1 MRFYGVAR
9 RALSGA
15 APGPSGGPRAGP
27 WPWVRRALGALAAL
41 LALAVV
47 ALLVLVHGLDQPW
60 IKHRVQ
66 ALVRA
71 SAGIELDYR
80 SVRIALLSGGTIE
93 GLVVLSPEEVRGLA
107 RDLAVVD
114 HVELRWSLA
123 SLLGH
128 GPTLTS
134 LAVSGVTVTVVVDE
148 RGRTSFDALS
158 QPGAA
163 ADKSPVVPLS
173 RAPAAWLGSAPAV
186 GDLSVDRVT
195 LVLIRAEGGLPVERT
210 ELRGLSLAGV
220 ATPAAKGWRVQARLG
235 SPDTPLAL
243 GVERQ
248 RRGAPAGG
256 ARARLWLTV
265 DATSTALTAAIDLH
279 VLEQSLAADL
289 PGDDRLHA
297 EASARFDAT
306 AGQTAITLDHTDL
319 GAGAATV
326 EASIEVP
333 DSGDPIVRHARGD
346 VDLARLL
353 LWVPAGLLPV
363 TAESARLHYQ
373 IDSLVAG
380 PVVRLADGGA
390 VALDAAVSS
399 LRVNLAAGVL
409 EVRAG
414 KLSLHGQPAPGGG
427 VAGQGAIELSGMRL
441 AGDRGDLGA
450 DGIAIDFDAAQG
462 GQGAIDGHAGLRFA
476 RIETEGGSSIAAR
489 DGQLQVRVQG
499 LRPDAAEPLGTR
511 GDVTL
516 SGSLTSLD
524 ARRPGARVWVDG
536 LTLHA
541 HTLLEGH
548 APYATEIT
556 GQAARLHVSGAG
568 ERHVVDDPGGFQI
581 ELHDVVPDLERP
593 MASRGVGRLTVDLGE
608 LRASCDVTKEADAM
622 NFALDAAAPSLKAIV
637 PLLSPDLATSAPWA
651 VMAVTVK
658 TSGRA
663 DRLAGGD
670 PQLRQSTA
678 VHVLR
683 PAFGNVAAQSL
694 SLDLRSSGTALRQ
707 AADADLRVQ
716 ALALDGGDPS
726 DDRLTLSAAF
736 DRERPSCSLRVETAG
751 RAASK
756 LSASL
761 SFDRPRRAVAYEI
774 EGTLAGLAP
783 LAPFASKIRALEG
796 FDLSKLELGL
806 SARGA
811 VLGLVSSVS
820 RDGAIGLEPHPSR
833 TAAVEGTVDVRVAH
847 LRWARGNA
855 ALVTPAAAWHADMHV
870 AGGRRTMSSHVDVDA
885 LHLGVGPDEVDLAG
899 ITDEASATVT
909 GDLTDPQGELTV
921 RAAVRD
927 VHQDAVPE
935 YPVGDV
941 AFTLSAERDP
951 EGLVHVSE
959 LKLVNGAGGTSLGLT
974 GSADVNARR
983 RRLSLTTH
991 LTQDLAPL
999 SGAPERFT
1007 GRGTVTL
1014 DATVESPDLSLF
1026 RARVDLKV
1034 DDVHAK
1040 LPRAG
1045 VDVEAANGVIPI
1057 TTAVEIGKADDTG
1070 KTAVVLRRDAE
1081 RNPYSMLRFADQ
1093 HSLLRRTGFISIAS
1107 VSTPLFS
1114 IAPLAGNLGIEQNV
1128 ISLSQFEMGIRG
1140 GRITGQCALDWDGP
1154 RSTLELHVRA
1164 SGVQSSHG
1172 EPFDGN
1178 IAVAIAASDRTV
1190 EGRAEIL
1197 HIGPRHLLDLLDM
1210 QDPMRV
1216 DPAMNR
1222 VRSALSFG
1230 YPKRLRLVFDHGFAS
1245 ARLELGGLASLISLG
1260 ELRGIPMGPF
1270 VDKLLGPIFDAKGA
1284 P

>member
-1 MRFYGVAR
+1 MRFHGVAPH
-9 RALSGA
+9 ALPGA
-15 APGPSGGPRAGP
+15 PAGRSGGPRLGP
-27 WPWVRRALGALAAL
+27 WTWVRRALGAVVAL
-41 LALAVV
+41 LALAVLG
-47 ALLVLVHGLDQPW
+47 LLVVVHCLDQPW
-60 IKHRVQ
+60 VKHRVQ
-66 ALVRA
+66 ALARA
-71 SAGIELDYR
+71 SAGVELDYR
-80 SVRIALLSGGTIE
+80 SVRLTVLSGATIE
-93 GLVVLSPEEVRGLA
+93 GLVVLSPEEFRGLA
-107 RDLAVVD
+107 RELAVVD
-114 HVELRWSLA
+114 RVDARWSLA

-134 LAVSGVTVTVVVDE
+134 LALSGVTVTVVVDE

-158 QPGAA
+158 QPGAS
-163 ADKSPVVPLS
+163 ADKSPAVPLS

-195 LVLIRAEGGLPVERT
+195 LVLVRAEGGQPVERT
-210 ELRGLSLAGV
+210 ELRGLSAAWV

-235 SPDTPLAL
+235 SPETPLTL
-243 GVERQ
+243 DVERQ

-256 ARARLWLTV
+256 ARASLWLTV

-279 VLEQSLAADL
+279 VLEQSLAAEL

-297 EASARFDAT
+297 EANARFDAT
-306 AGQTAITLDHTDL
+306 AGRTAITLDHTDL
-319 GAGAATV
+319 AAGAATI

-353 LWVPAGLLPV
+353 LWVPAGLVPV
-363 TAESARLHYQ
+363 TAESAHVHYQ

-380 PVVRLADGGA
+380 PFVRLADGGA
-390 VALDAAVSS
+390 VALDADVSS
-399 LRVNLAAGVL
+399 VTVKLAAGVL

-427 VAGQGAIELSGMRL
+427 VTGKGAIELSGMRL
-441 AGDRGDLGA
+441 TGPGGGLGA
-450 DGIAIDFDAAQG
+450 DGVALDFDGAQSAEG
-462 GQGAIDGHAGLRFA
+462 VVDGRAGLRFA
-476 RIETEGGSSIAAR
+476 RIETAGASSIAGR
-489 DGQLQVRVQG
+489 DGQLEVVVQG

-524 ARRPGARVWVDG
+524 AHRPGGRTWVDG

-548 APYATEIT
+548 APYAAEIE
-556 GQAARLHVSGAG
+556 GKAARLHVSGAG
-568 ERHVVDDPGGFQI
+568 ERRLVDDPAGLQI
-581 ELHDVVPDLERP
+581 ALHDVVPDLEHP
-593 MASRGVGRLTVDLGE
+593 MSSRGIGRITVDLGE
-608 LRASCDVTKEADAM
+608 LRASCDVTKEADAVSL
-622 NFALDAAAPSLKAIV
+622 ALDAAAPSLKPLV
-637 PLLSPDLATSAPWA
+637 PLLPPDLATAAPWGE
-651 VMAVTVK
+651 MAVTIK

-663 DRLAGGD
+663 DHLAGGD
-670 PQLRQSTA
+670 PQLQQSTA
-678 VHVLR
+678 AVVLR
-683 PAFGNVAAQSL
+683 PAFGTVAAQSL
-694 SLDLRSSGTALRQ
+694 SLDLRSNGTALRH

-716 ALALDGGDPS
+716 ALAVDGGDPS
-726 DDRLTLSAAF
+726 DDRLTLSATL
-736 DRERPSCSLRVETAG
+736 DRERPSCSLRIETAG
-751 RAASK
+751 RASSK
-756 LSASL
+756 VSASL
-761 SFDRPRRAVAYEI
+761 SFDRPRRAVAYQI

-783 LAPFASKIRALEG
+783 LAPFASKVRALEG

-885 LHLGVGPDEVDLAG
+885 LHLGVGRDEVDLAG

-909 GDLTDPQGELTV
+909 GDLTDPEGELTV

-935 YPVGDV
+935 YPVGDL

-959 LKLVNGAGGTSLGLT
+959 LKLVNGAGGTSLALT
-974 GSADVNARR
+974 GSADLGARR
-983 RRLSLTTH
+983 RRLSVTTH

-999 SGAPERFT
+999 SRAPERFV
-1007 GRGTVTL
+1007 GRGTVAL
-1014 DATVESPDLSLF
+1014 DATVESPDLALF

-1045 VDVEAANGVIPI
+1045 IDVEAANGVIPI
-1057 TTAVEIGKADDTG
+1057 TTAVEIETDDTG
-1070 KTAVVLRRDAE
+1070 KTVALLRRDAE

-1114 IAPLAGNLGIEQNV
+1114 IAPLAGNLGVEQNV
-1128 ISLSQFEMGIRG
+1128 VSLSQFEMGIRG

-1178 IAVAIAASDRTV
+1178 IAVAIAAGDRTV

-1245 ARLELGGLASLISLG
+1245 ARLELGGLASLVSLG

-1270 VDKLLGPIFDAKGA
+1270 VDKLLGPVFDTKGA